1 MRVNLSEVV
10 QAMSFE
16 PRYET
21 YEYTARGPRVRAQS
35 IVECR
40 LADWSSNRVL
50 AVQPS
55 VVFGGAEVSSGE
67 VRYGGRLFLSVVAA
81 TPEGALIAAER
92 GAEFSHRAECAEAAP
107 AQEADVVLRVEKT
120 EVRAD
125 GRALVLSAIVTA
137 EIDLYVPAQLRR
149 LTGGEGVVCR
159 PASLRVQRRAACVG
173 AVSVEEEFDTDYVGD
188 VLLHSEQVLLTRV
201 ACSAGCLEVS
211 GEVNLGVLSRREE
224 GEPVSYE
231 RLIPFSAEIPCDEAS
246 AGLPCEARA
255 GLLSVSLTASCDEEK
270 GRCRILARIEAEV
283 RGAVYLREE
292 LACADDAF
300 LPGMRAELSRG
311 QLETEEPL
319 CSFTA
324 NERVCGIAALNGQI
338 DFSCALQAAGLCSV
352 EAAASVSDGEVTVD
366 GVLSAVL
373 FCREGEAER
382 GVPVSLPFS
391 FPVRCDRA
399 RAGAEARV
407 SALCCGVSVRQKKE
421 GEAEVEGSVR
431 LFVTLLSRERFAYIA
446 EVAAGEPLP
455 APGGAVGIYFPAAGD
470 TLWDTAKK
478 LGCTPAQV
486 QATQPSLT
494 FPLTGAE
501 RIVVYRGG
509 KAAES

>member
-1 MRVNLSEVV
+1 
-10 QAMSFE
+10 MSFE
-16 PRYET
+16 PSYET

-50 AVQPS
+50 AVQPA
-55 VVFGGAEVSSGE
+55 VVFSGAEVSSGE
-67 VRYGGRLFLSVVAA
+67 VRYGGRLFFSVVAA
-81 TPEGALIAAER
+81 TPDGALVAAER
-92 GAEFSHRAECAEAAP
+92 GAEFSHRAECDRAAP
-107 AQEADVVLRVEKT
+107 AQEADVSLFVEKT

-137 EIDLYVPAQLRR
+137 EISLYVPAQLRR

-159 PASLRVQRRAACVG
+159 PATLRVLRRAACTG
-173 AVSVEEEFDTDYVGD
+173 TVSVEEEFDTDYVGD
-188 VLLHSEQVLLTRV
+188 VLLHSEQIALTRV

-211 GEVNLGVLSRREE
+211 GEINLGVLSRKEE
-224 GEPVSYE
+224 SSEPVSYE
-231 RLIPFSAEIPCDEAS
+231 RLIPFSAEIPCDDAS

-255 GLLSVSLTASCDEEK
+255 SVLSVNLTASCDEDK

-283 RGAVYLREE
+283 RGAVFLREE
-292 LACADDAF
+292 LACTDDAF
-300 LPGMRAELSRG
+300 LPGMRAELSFG
-311 QLETEEPL
+311 ELETEEPV

-324 NERVCGIAALNGQI
+324 NERVCGTAALDGQI
-338 DFSCALQAAGLCSV
+338 DFSCTLQAAGLCSV
-352 EAAASVSDGEVTVD
+352 QAAASASDGEVTVD

-373 FCREGEAER
+373 FCREGDAER

-399 RAGAEARV
+399 RAGNEVRV

-431 LFVTLLSRERFAYIA
+431 LFLSLSSRERGTYVA
-446 EVAAGEPLP
+446 EIAAGEPLP
-455 APGGAVGIYFPAAGD
+455 APGGAIGIYFPAAGD

-478 LGCTPAQV
+478 LGCTPEQL
-486 QATQPSLT
+486 QASQPSLS

-509 KAAES
+509 KGAAS